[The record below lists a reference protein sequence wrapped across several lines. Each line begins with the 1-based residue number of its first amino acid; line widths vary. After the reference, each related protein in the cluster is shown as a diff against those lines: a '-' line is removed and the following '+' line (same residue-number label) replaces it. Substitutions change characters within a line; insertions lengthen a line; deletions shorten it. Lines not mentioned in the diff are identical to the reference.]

1 MHLIFSP
8 IPHLLN
14 CDVDLLVNAISILIP
29 PERLMPGTFFVEILY
44 KTSIEN
50 NITNW
55 RVFNDDQ
62 HIIKFVHLEG
72 MFKDC
77 IINEGKHDQI
87 MNFDVTDQSQ

>member
-1 MHLIFSP
+1 MHLIFNP
-8 IPHLLN
+8 IPHFLN
-14 CDVDLLVNAISILIP
+14 CDVDLLVNVVSILIP
-29 PERLMPGTFFVEILY
+29 SEGLMPGTFFVESLY

-62 HIIKFVHLEG
+62 HIINFLHLEG
-72 MFKDC
+72 TFKDC

-87 MNFDVTDQSQ
+87 TDFDVTDQAQ